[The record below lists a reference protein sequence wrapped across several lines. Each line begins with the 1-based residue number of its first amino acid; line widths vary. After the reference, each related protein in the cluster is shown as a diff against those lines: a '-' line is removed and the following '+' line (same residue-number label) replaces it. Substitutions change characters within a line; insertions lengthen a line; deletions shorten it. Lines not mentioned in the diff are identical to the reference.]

1 MTTAPPPLAPS
12 HRTTI
17 THFVLLRRHRRGLS
31 LCTGSCHC
39 SSTSPTRLTSPDLVM
54 NEVFTVF
61 WCVQSER
68 YVVNKGKNKMQFAA
82 YRKQRLTLKK
92 FGGASSTRSKLIK
105 MFSLS
110 WSRKLCILKG
120 VFPQEPKKKLVACLL
135 LYVEPLT
142 VVVWYVWNCRYP
154 KFVDA
159 LRDIDDC
166 LTMVHLFA
174 ALPAIEDRIDVKRIH
189 NCRSLSLLSS
199 ADSLNCNNL
208 FCNTCTVKS
217 MKSGSICP
225 VYKIPY
231 RRRGTGKTTLSTDH
245 NQYLIGDDEHCWS
258 NNGVSN
264 IKGGCYAK
272 CIDLLNDKEPDI
284 WNAIK
289 FGTGT

>member
-1 MTTAPPPLAPS
+1 MRRKTS
-12 HRTTI
+12 NG
-17 THFVLLRRHRRGLS
+17 LLSRR
-31 LCTGSCHC
+31 
-39 SSTSPTRLTSPDLVM
+39 PT
-54 NEVFTVF
+54 
-61 WCVQSER
+61 
-68 YVVNKGKNKMQFAA
+68 Y
-82 YRKQRLTLKK
+82 
-92 FGGASSTRSKLIK
+92 KLDRI
-105 MFSLS
+105 
-110 WSRKLCILKG
+110 IL
-120 VFPQEPKKKLVACLL
+120 Q
-135 LYVEPLT
+135 
-142 VVVWYVWNCRYP
+142 RYP

-166 LTMVHLFA
+166 LTMVHLFV

-264 IKGGCYAK
+264 IKGGCYANAK
-272 CIDLLNDKEPDI
+272 CIDLLRDKEPDI

-289 FGTGT
+289 FGIGSWWITRKRCSNRKRSTFLQQRLYSMSM

>member
-1 MTTAPPPLAPS
+1 MRRKTS
-12 HRTTI
+12 NG
-17 THFVLLRRHRRGLS
+17 LLSRR
-31 LCTGSCHC
+31 
-39 SSTSPTRLTSPDLVM
+39 PT
-54 NEVFTVF
+54 
-61 WCVQSER
+61 
-68 YVVNKGKNKMQFAA
+68 Y
-82 YRKQRLTLKK
+82 
-92 FGGASSTRSKLIK
+92 KLDRI
-105 MFSLS
+105 
-110 WSRKLCILKG
+110 IL
-120 VFPQEPKKKLVACLL
+120 Q
-135 LYVEPLT
+135 
-142 VVVWYVWNCRYP
+142 RYP

-166 LTMVHLFA
+166 LTMVHLFV

-189 NCRSLSLLSS
+189 NCRRLSHEWQAYISWTHKLRKVFAEVKGQKVTWLTPHPLQQVLTDDIDYISLSLLSS

-264 IKGGCYAK
+264 IKGGCYANAK
-272 CIDLLNDKEPDI
+272 CIDLLRDKEPDI

-289 FGTGT
+289 FGIGSWWITRKRCSNRKRSTFLQQRLYSMSM

>member
-1 MTTAPPPLAPS
+1 M
-12 HRTTI
+12 I
-17 THFVLLRRHRRGLS
+17 FVNFQGFCFVKFSGFFFVICGRLL
-31 LCTGSCHC
+31 
-39 SSTSPTRLTSPDLVM
+39 
-54 NEVFTVF
+54 
-61 WCVQSER
+61 
-68 YVVNKGKNKMQFAA
+68 
-82 YRKQRLTLKK
+82 
-92 FGGASSTRSKLIK
+92 
-105 MFSLS
+105 
-110 WSRKLCILKG
+110 
-120 VFPQEPKKKLVACLL
+120 
-135 LYVEPLT
+135 
-142 VVVWYVWNCRYP
+142 YP

-166 LTMVHLFA
+166 RTMVHLFA
-174 ALPAIEDRIDVKRIH
+174 ALPAIEDRIDVKCIH
-189 NCRSLSLLSS
+189 NCRS
-199 ADSLNCNNL
+199 
-208 FCNTCTVKS
+208 TCTVKS

-272 CIDLLNDKEPDI
+272 CIDLLKDKEPDI